1 MRCRRRWMMWIAVIA
16 LPLATTTCL
25 DETKSDGTTP
35 RAGGGVS
42 SSDAPR
48 ARVGAPRPSAN
59 EARSTNTGSGGG
71 PAVPGLNMRAEGA
84 PPPTSASSAAPRAG
98 GTHHYQN
105 PRTLPSP
112 WIGGRRAKV
121 VIVEFT
127 DLECPFCRHASR
139 TLRKV
144 LTHYGSQVKLVFRHL
159 PLKIHAQSRIAAEAA
174 VCAQAQGRFWKMEE
188 LIFEHNRSL
197 SRARLIQFARR
208 LGLDVPQFK
217 KDLDSGACRP
227 RVEADIAEA
236 RRRKLDGTPTFFIN
250 GAKHDGALSYARF
263 RQLIDAELN
272 P

>member
-1 MRCRRRWMMWIAVIA
+1 
-16 LPLATTTCL
+16 
-25 DETKSDGTTP
+25 
-35 RAGGGVS
+35 
-42 SSDAPR
+42 
-48 ARVGAPRPSAN
+48 
-59 EARSTNTGSGGG
+59 
-71 PAVPGLNMRAEGA
+71 
-84 PPPTSASSAAPRAG
+84 
-98 GTHHYQN
+98 
-105 PRTLPSP
+105 
-112 WIGGRRAKV
+112 V

-144 LTHYGSQVKLVFRHL
+144 LAHYGNQVKLVFRHL

-174 VCAQAQGRFWKMEE
+174 VCAQAQGRFWKMEA

-227 RVEADIAEA
+227 RVEADVAEA

-272 P
+272 L